1 MRQPGTI
8 LIYSVY
14 RSDIAR
20 FEKLL
25 ASALPDVPIHC
36 ATSLD
41 EAAPHLAD
49 AGILYGWGFPAEML
63 KNMPRLRWV
72 QKMGAGVDEIIEQWP
87 FGPEVALTRTAGEL
101 IAPRMAEYV
110 LAAILEQ
117 ALHLDTARSQERE
130 RKWSYFEVGTI
141 RNLTIGIA
149 GLGEIGSTISEAVR
163 GLGANVIGWRRSQRN
178 GPHSD
183 KEFVGNADLPRF
195 VGNCDVLVL
204 VLPLTNETKNL
215 FGDDVFTCCRRGAHI
230 INVGRG
236 GVINEA
242 ALLRAIDARIIG
254 HATLDVFAT
263 EPLPIEHPFWENPH
277 VTVTPHICG
286 PLIPEDVVPHFLANY
301 AAFLEGR
308 PLKNVIDIER
318 QY

>member
-1 MRQPGTI
+1 MRQGGSI
-8 LIYSVY
+8 LVYSVY
-14 RSDIAR
+14 ASDIPR
-20 FEKLL
+20 FEQLL
-25 ASALPDVPIHC
+25 ARGLPDVPIHC
-36 ATSLD
+36 ATSPE
-41 EAAPHLAD
+41 EAAPHFAD
-49 AGILYGWGFPAEML
+49 ACILYGWGFPPEML

-72 QKMGAGVDEIIEQWP
+72 QKMGAGVDEIIKHWP

-117 ALHLDTARSQERE
+117 TLHLGTARAQQQN

-141 RNLTIGIA
+141 RDLTVGIA
-149 GLGEIGSTISEAVR
+149 GLGEIGSALAERVR
-163 GLGANVIGWRRSQRN
+163 GLGARVLGWRRSRRDCPCVDQV
-178 GPHSD
+178 
-183 KEFVGNADLPRF
+183 FVGNPDLPRF
-195 VGNCDVLVL
+195 VGNSDVLIL
-204 VLPLTNETKNL
+204 VLPLTKETKNL
-215 FGDDVFTCCRRGAHI
+215 FADDLFARCRRGTHI

-236 GVINEA
+236 GAIDEA
-242 ALLRAIDARIIG
+242 ALLRAIDAQIIG

-263 EPLPIEHPFWENPH
+263 EPLPADHPFWENPH

-286 PLIPEDVVPHFLANY
+286 PLVPEDVVPHFLANY
-301 AAFLEGR
+301 AAFVEGR